1 MTDSNKKSLARWRL
15 VLGKY
20 TKPEFQDELS
30 GSQTEM
36 DDVLEQLYSRTYKGR
51 GQREQFPAKEKLGGL
66 EPSQINV
73 PSWLQKVR
81 ELFPKETCEKITGH
95 ALEKFGL
102 TEILNDPETLRNM
115 QPSTELLS
123 ALLTLKGRMS
133 GAVMQEARRLIKT
146 VVEDIKKKLRPDLLN
161 ALYGK
166 RNRFAQTTFKSA
178 NNFDALRTI
187 RRNLKH
193 WNPELKKLV
202 VSNPRFYRRAQ
213 PRLPWEI
220 IICVDQSGS
229 MVDSVIHSA
238 VMAGVL
244 ASLPMVQVRL
254 VLFDTSIVDLSAHV
268 DDPVEVLMSAQ
279 LGGGTNIGQAVNYC
293 EGLVSQPRRTIFVLI
308 TDFCEGADPR
318 VLVRGIRRLR
328 EAGVRLIGLASL
340 NASATAWYDKTMAAR
355 LANEGMEIAA
365 LTPLKLAVWLADV
378 MQKS

>member
-1 MTDSNKKSLARWRL
+1 MTENNRNSMARWRL

-20 TKPEFQDELS
+20 TKPEFENALS
-30 GSQTEM
+30 GGQAQMAE
-36 DDVLEQLYSRTYKGR
+36 VLDQLYSMTYQGR
-51 GQREQFPAKEKLGGL
+51 GQRKKFGPKEGGL
-66 EPSQINV
+66 EPSQLNV
-73 PSWLQKVR
+73 PRWLQQVR

-102 TEILNDPETLRNM
+102 IEILNDPQTLRNM
-115 QPSTELLS
+115 PPSTELLS

-133 GAVMQEARRLIKT
+133 GAVLQEARRLIKT
-146 VVEDIKKKLRPDLLN
+146 VVEDLKKRLRPELLN

-166 RNRFAQTTFKSA
+166 RNRYSHTTFKSA
-178 NNFDALRTI
+178 KNFDSLRTI

-193 WNPELKKLV
+193 WNQELKKLV
-202 VSNPRFYRRAQ
+202 VSNPRFYRRVQ

-229 MVDSVIHSA
+229 MVESVIHSA

-244 ASLPMVQVRL
+244 SSLPMVRVRL
-254 VLFDTSIVDLSAHV
+254 VLFDTSIVDLSAYV
-268 DDPVEVLMSAQ
+268 DDPVEVLMSVQ

-293 EGLVSQPRRTIFVLI
+293 EGLVSQPRRTVFVLI
-308 TDFCEGADPR
+308 TDFYEGADPR

-340 NASATAWYDKTMAAR
+340 DARATAYYDKVIAGR

-365 LTPLKLAVWLADV
+365 LTPLKLALWLADT